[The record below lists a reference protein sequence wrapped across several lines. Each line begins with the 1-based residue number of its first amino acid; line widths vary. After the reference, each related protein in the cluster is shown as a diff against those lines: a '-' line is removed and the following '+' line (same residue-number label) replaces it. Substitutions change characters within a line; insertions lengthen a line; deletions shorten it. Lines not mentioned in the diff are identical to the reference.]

1 MAKKYDIY
9 ILAGKP
15 NGALYVGFT
24 SDIIKRLWQHNG
36 KFIDG
41 FTTRYGVD
49 KLIYFEQFD
58 DSVAAIKREKRL
70 KKYPRKWKLNLI
82 EKNNPNWKDLYTALA
97 TGYPDSI
104 GA

>member
-1 MAKKYDIY
+1 M
-9 ILAGKP
+9 
-15 NGALYVGFT
+15 
-24 SDIIKRLWQHNG
+24 
-36 KFIDG
+36 
-41 FTTRYGVD
+41 D

-70 KKYPRKWKLNLI
+70 KKYRGKWKLNLI
-82 EKNNPNWKDLYTALA
+82 EKNNPNWKDLYTELA